1 MALRKAGLLAITSLA
16 VAWAVEPPHP
26 DSPFIESIFPRG
38 GRRGTQ
44 FEIEIAGKHLAGAS
58 AIRISG
64 QGVSALVRESVD
76 KLVTAEVSIAPD
88 AAVGRRDLRI
98 ISPRGSFVQVFEVG
112 SLPEQRETEPNDDWQ
127 EAPPV
132 EFPTVINGKVTA
144 KDYDHFRVKARRG
157 QVLTFDLNSSR
168 NGTRFDGVLSLLDL
182 EGNELAAQDDYY
194 FDKDARLVHR
204 FPEAGDYVLRLMGFR
219 EAGSA
224 SSDYRLTVGDI
235 PTASH
240 VFPAGGRRGS
250 TVQLELAGVNLDK
263 IDGVVLGQGLATAEV
278 VDRSPGRAQVKIEI
292 PQDAALGSHPLWLAS
307 ETGHLPNPLT
317 FSVSDHPEVAK
328 RRFGGFQI
336 SAPVVINGVI
346 DRSEAVDRF
355 ELVARA
361 GETYTF
367 DGVGM
372 RLGSFLDPAILIY
385 DTEDNLV
392 AYLDDTA
399 PNAFDKEPP
408 SVDFHLVHTFE
419 RAGRYKV
426 LFRDAGKRGHPTFVY
441 RLAVQWARPDF
452 ELSVLTNQMTLRKG
466 KRSTLRV
473 RVRRAG
479 GWNVPVDVWI
489 DNLPKGFTSQK
500 MTAAPTNTRI
510 RGTFGEDFFVDGT
523 NVELPLEALA
533 DALPGRWP
541 LVVKGSGVLDG
552 RVVEH
557 TARVVYPWQ
566 KTGFIRGFTD
576 EQQMIL
582 TLVEPESISDD
593 RENAATVAL
602 K

>member
-1 MALRKAGLLAITSLA
+1 M
-16 VAWAVEPPHP
+16 
-26 DSPFIESIFPRG
+26 
-38 GRRGTQ
+38 
-44 FEIEIAGKHLAGAS
+44 
-58 AIRISG
+58 SG
-64 QGVSALVRESVD
+64 QGVSARVRESTD
-76 KLVTAEVSIAPD
+76 KLVTAEVSIATE

-112 SLPEQRETEPNDDWQ
+112 SLPEQPETEPNDDWR
-127 EAPPV
+127 EAPAV
-132 EFPTVINGKVTA
+132 QFPTVINGKVTA

-194 FDKDARLVHR
+194 FDKDPRLVHR
-204 FPEAGDYVLRLMGFR
+204 FTEEGDYVLRLMGFR
-219 EAGSA
+219 EAGSD
-224 SSDYRLTVGDI
+224 SSDYRLTVGEI
-235 PTASH
+235 PTATH
-240 VFPAGGRRGS
+240 AFPAGGRRGA
-250 TVQLELAGVNLDK
+250 TTEIELSGVNLDK
-263 IDGVVLGQGLATAEV
+263 FDRVVLGNALAAGEV
-278 VDRSPGRAQVKIEI
+278 VYRSPNRAKVRIELSGDI
-292 PQDAALGSHPLWLAS
+292 LPGPHPLWLVS
-307 ETGHLPNPLT
+307 EAGELPNPLT

-328 RRFGGFQI
+328 RRFEGFQI

-346 DRSEAVDRF
+346 DRSEAVDSF

-367 DGVGM
+367 DGAGM
-372 RLGSFLDPAILIY
+372 RLGNFLDPAILIY
-385 DTEDNLV
+385 DARDNLV

-419 RAGRYKV
+419 RAGNYKV

-441 RLAVQWARPDF
+441 RLSVQRARPDF

-466 KRSTLRV
+466 KPSTLRV

-489 DNLPKGFTSQK
+489 DDLPKGVASQK

-523 NVELPLEALA
+523 NVELPLEALS
-533 DALPGRWP
+533 DALPGRWL
-541 LVVKGSGVLDG
+541 LVVRGRGVLDG

-557 TARVVYPWQ
+557 TAKVAYPWQ

-576 EQQMIL
+576 EQQMVL
-582 TLVEPESISDD
+582 TLAEPESISDD

>member
-1 MALRKAGLLAITSLA
+1 MLAITSLA
-16 VAWAVEPPHP
+16 AAWAVEPPHP

-38 GRRGTQ
+38 GQRGTQ

-58 AIRISG
+58 AIRVSG
-64 QGVSALVRESVD
+64 QGVSALVRESAD
-76 KLVTAEVSIAPD
+76 KLVTAEVSIAPE

-98 ISPRGSFVQVFEVG
+98 ISPRGSFVQLFEVG
-112 SLPEQRETEPNDDWQ
+112 SLPEQRETEPNDDWEQ
-127 EAPPV
+127 APPV
-132 EFPTVINGKVTA
+132 QFPTVINGRVTA

-182 EGNELAAQDDYY
+182 AGNELAAQDDYY
-194 FDKDARLVHR
+194 FDKDPRLVHR
-204 FPEAGDYVLRLMGFR
+204 FAEEGDYVLRLMGFR

-224 SSDYRLTVGDI
+224 SSDYRLTVGDV
-235 PTASH
+235 PSATH

-250 TVQLELAGVNLDK
+250 TVEIDLTGVNLDK
-263 IDGVVLGQGLATAEV
+263 VDGVVLGQGLATAEV
-278 VDRSPGRAQVKIEI
+278 VDRSAGRAKVKLEI
-292 PQDAALGSHPLWLAS
+292 SRDAALGPHPLWLVNGAG
-307 ETGHLPNPLT
+307 ELPNPLT
-317 FSVSDHPEVAK
+317 FSVSDHPEVSE
-328 RRFGGFQI
+328 RRFEGFQI

-346 DRSEAVDRF
+346 DRSEAVDSF

-367 DGVGM
+367 DGAGM

-385 DTEDNLV
+385 DAQDNLV

-419 RAGRYKV
+419 RAGNYKV

-441 RLAVQWARPDF
+441 RLSVQRAKPDF

-466 KRSTLRV
+466 KPSTLRV

-489 DNLPKGFTSQK
+489 DDLPKGVASEK

-523 NVELPLEALA
+523 NVELPLEALS

-541 LVVKGSGVLDG
+541 LVVRGRGVLDG

-557 TARVVYPWQ
+557 AARVAYPWQ

-582 TLVEPESISDD
+582 TLAEPENISDD

>member
-1 MALRKAGLLAITSLA
+1 MALKRAGLLAITSLA

-26 DSPFIESIFPRG
+26 DSPFIESIYPRG

-58 AIRISG
+58 AIRVSG
-64 QGVSALVRESVD
+64 QGVAALVRESTD
-76 KLVTAEVSIAPD
+76 KLVTAEVSIAAD

-112 SLPEQRETEPNDDWQ
+112 SLPEQSETEPNDDWR

-132 EFPTVINGKVTA
+132 EFPTVINGKVTP
-144 KDYDHFRVKARRG
+144 KDYDHFRVRARRG

-204 FPEAGDYVLRLMGFR
+204 FAEAGEYVLRLMGFR

-224 SSDYRLTVGDI
+224 SADYRLTVGDI
-235 PTASH
+235 PSATH
-240 VFPAGGRRGS
+240 VFPAGARRGH
-250 TVQLELAGVNLDK
+250 TTEIELSGVNLDK
-263 IDGVVLGQGLATAEV
+263 LDRVVLGSSLAAGEV
-278 VDRSPGRAQVKIEI
+278 LHRSPDRAKVRIELSRDI
-292 PQDAALGSHPLWLAS
+292 APGPYLLWLMS

-328 RRFGGFQI
+328 RRFEGFQI

-372 RLGSFLDPAILIY
+372 RLGSFLDPAILVY

-441 RLAVQWARPDF
+441 RLAVQRAKPDF
-452 ELSVLTNQMTLRKG
+452 ELSVLTNQMTLRKE

-473 RVRRAG
+473 RVRRVG

-500 MTAAPTNTRI
+500 TTAAPTNTRI

-541 LVVKGSGVLDG
+541 LVVRGRGVLDG

-557 TARVVYPWQ
+557 AARVAYPWQ
-566 KTGFIRGFTD
+566 KTGFVRGFTD
-576 EQQMIL
+576 EQQMVL
-582 TLVEPESISDD
+582 TLAEPESISDD
-593 RENAATVAL
+593 RESAATVAL

>member
-16 VAWAVEPPHP
+16 AAWAVEPPHP

-58 AIRISG
+58 AIRVSG
-64 QGVSALVRESVD
+64 QGVSARVRESTD

-98 ISPRGSFVQVFEVG
+98 ISPRGSFVQLFEVG

-127 EAPPV
+127 EAPPLQS
-132 EFPTVINGKVTA
+132 PTVINGKVTA
-144 KDYDHFRVKARRG
+144 KDYDHFRVKAQRG

-194 FDKDARLVHR
+194 FDKDPRLVHR
-204 FPEAGDYVLRLMGFR
+204 FAEEGDYVLRLMGFR

-224 SSDYRLTVGDI
+224 SSDYRLTVGDL

-250 TVQLELAGVNLDK
+250 TVEIELTGVNLDK
-263 IDGVVLGQGLATAEV
+263 VDGVVLGQGLATAEV
-278 VDRSPGRAQVKIEI
+278 VDRSAGRVQVKLEI
-292 PQDAALGSHPLWLAS
+292 SRDAGPGPHPLWLVNGAG
-307 ETGHLPNPLT
+307 ELPNPLV
-317 FSVSDHPEVAK
+317 FSVSDIREVVK
-328 RRFGGFQI
+328 PRYEGFRI
-336 SAPVVINGVI
+336 NPPVVINGVI
-346 DRSEAVDRF
+346 DRSEAADSF

-367 DGVGM
+367 DGAGM

-385 DTEDNLV
+385 DAEDNLV

-419 RAGRYKV
+419 RAGNYKV

-441 RLAVQWARPDF
+441 RLSVQRAKPDF
-452 ELSVLTNQMTLRKG
+452 ELSVLTNQMTLKKG
-466 KRSTLRV
+466 KPSTLRV
-473 RVRRAG
+473 RVRRVG
-479 GWNVPVDVWI
+479 GWSVPVEVWI
-489 DNLPKGFTSQK
+489 DDLPKGVASQK

-523 NVELPLEALA
+523 NVELPLEALSG
-533 DALPGRWP
+533 ALPGRWP
-541 LVVKGSGVLDG
+541 LVVRGRGVLDG

-557 TARVVYPWQ
+557 TARVAYPWQ
-566 KTGFIRGFTD
+566 KTGFIRGLTD
-576 EQQMIL
+576 EQQMVL
-582 TLVEPESISDD
+582 TLAEPESISDD
-593 RENAATVAL
+593 RENTATVAL

>member
-1 MALRKAGLLAITSLA
+1 MALKRAGLLAITSLA

-26 DSPFIESIFPRG
+26 DSPFIESIYPRG

-58 AIRISG
+58 AIRVSG
-64 QGVSALVRESVD
+64 QGVSARVRESTD
-76 KLVTAEVSIAPD
+76 KLVTAEVSIAAD

-112 SLPEQRETEPNDDWQ
+112 SLPEQSETEPNDDWR
-127 EAPPV
+127 EAPAV
-132 EFPTVINGKVTA
+132 QFPTVINGKVTS

-204 FPEAGDYVLRLMGFR
+204 FAEAGEYVLRLMGFR

-224 SSDYRLTVGDI
+224 SADYRLTVGDM

-240 VFPAGGRRGS
+240 AFPAGGQRGD
-250 TVQLELAGVNLDK
+250 TVEIELSGVNLDK
-263 IDGVVLGQGLATAEV
+263 LDRVVLGNSLAAGEV
-278 VDRSPGRAQVKIEI
+278 VYRSPDRAKVRIELSRDI
-292 PQDAALGSHPLWLAS
+292 APGPYPLWLMS
-307 ETGHLPNPLT
+307 ETGHLLDPLT
-317 FSVSDHPEVAK
+317 FGVSDHPEVAK
-328 RRFGGFQI
+328 RRFEGLQI

-355 ELVARA
+355 DFVARA

-372 RLGSFLDPAILIY
+372 RLGNFLDPAILIY

-441 RLAVQWARPDF
+441 RLAVQRAKPDF
-452 ELSVLTNQMTLRKG
+452 ELSVLTNQMTLRKE

-473 RVRRAG
+473 RVRRVG

-523 NVELPLEALA
+523 NVQLPLEALA
-533 DALPGRWP
+533 DAPPGQWP
-541 LVVKGSGVLDG
+541 LVVRGRGVLDG
-552 RVVEH
+552 RLVEH
-557 TARVVYPWQ
+557 AARVAYPWQ
-566 KTGFIRGFTD
+566 KTGFVRGFTD
-576 EQQMIL
+576 EQQMVL
-582 TLVEPESISDD
+582 TLAEPESISDD
-593 RENAATVAL
+593 RESAATVAL